1 MKKRRILLIEL
12 QNSFQRDLFQHLHQE
27 GYEVFSVEKEKDVI
41 ELLSNTK
48 VDAVIL
54 GLEGLKQEGVAVLRI
69 LRQRYPEINVITINS
84 AERFDLSIMCMR
96 LGAFDDFLIPFELD
110 ALMISLR
117 EAMGMKSDHAL
128 DKKN

>member
-12 QNSFQRDLFQHLHQE
+12 QNSFQRDLFQHLRQE

-54 GLEGLKQEGVAVLRI
+54 GLEGLKQEGVSVLRI

-128 DKKN
+128 GKKN